1 MIFRTYTGNA
11 MLNNALMTIEA
22 LARLKNVSEITSEV
36 LLRLFNEYKLW
47 LLYHRMKSYTM
58 LFTRNGPLLN
68 DDKLGETIYRQ
79 LLTKI
84 GTFVESEG
92 QHQCEISGLRF
103 NTSFADWYTIVLRE
117 LRVPEKDIDKKD
129 LTINRCWFPLI
140 GALGSDAQALPQ
152 AKFDV
157 HIHPLCLM
165 VIQFLPL
172 SALLYKGRIL
182 LFDAANFEFAKDFI
196 AQSVER
202 VNEEIQATASGK
214 QIENIKDFDKGKY
227 LLRAIELF
235 ARKQNYYGD
244 RQTDLILWSFFTKN
258 QTVSSI

>member
-1 MIFRTYTGNA
+1 MVTLSSY
-11 MLNNALMTIEA
+11 E
-22 LARLKNVSEITSEV
+22 K
-36 LLRLFNEYKLW
+36 LF
-47 LLYHRMKSYTM
+47 
-58 LFTRNGPLLN
+58 LN
-68 DDKLGETIYRQ
+68 DDNLGETIYRQ

-172 SALLYKGRIL
+172 SALLYKGGYCFSTLPILNLPKIL
-182 LFDAANFEFAKDFI
+182 LPKAL
-196 AQSVER
+196 
-202 VNEEIQATASGK
+202 SG
-214 QIENIKDFDKGKY
+214 
-227 LLRAIELF
+227 
-235 ARKQNYYGD
+235 
-244 RQTDLILWSFFTKN
+244 
-258 QTVSSI
+258 